1 MPNLICGKAA
11 VGGNYNSTHDTIH
24 GSVNVD
30 PVRLLFCGNL
40 TILLLGRIIYYLF
53 KTAPQPSQA
62 IAQRFSSIRI
72 YSFNSASISSMVG
85 ILPLNSS
92 GISFDNS

>member
-40 TILLLGRIIYYLF
+40 TILLLGRIIYCLF
-53 KTAPQPSQA
+53 KLKIKLRHNLRRPSRNDLVQSEFIHLIQPQFLQW
-62 IAQRFSSIRI
+62 
-72 YSFNSASISSMVG
+72 
-85 ILPLNSS
+85 
-92 GISFDNS
+92 

>member
-40 TILLLGRIIYYLF
+40 TILLLGRIIYCLF
-53 KTAPQPSQA
+53 KLKRKLRHSLRRPLRSDLIQSEFIHLIQPQFLQW
-62 IAQRFSSIRI
+62 
-72 YSFNSASISSMVG
+72 
-85 ILPLNSS
+85 
-92 GISFDNS
+92 